1 MTGSFLLY
9 LKVRQSLSFFFIS
22 HNFSTMTIKKSIF
35 ILIILAVLILG
46 CLTGFIFG
54 RGGKSISP
62 GKQADSIQA
71 SASPCPSLQ
80 TKPPLLSEAT
90 QKVLSDRENF
100 KAGLA
105 EAYKSVPLYPGISEN
120 DVWTFLKPL
129 EGIFYISSSSRAESV
144 SFYETKLKE
153 AKWTAETPDEAAVG
167 VTHLIFVKDA
177 KKLNVFVDDK
187 TPDFLPKE
195 LGLKQGTFIS
205 LHFSP

>member
-1 MTGSFLLY
+1 
-9 LKVRQSLSFFFIS
+9 
-22 HNFSTMTIKKSIF
+22 MTIKKSIF

-54 RGGKSISP
+54 QGGKSISP